1 MSAAIMDGATQ
12 KMSGVINIEEVK
24 PPVQCQILMQY
35 DDRILG
41 GSGATFCKKEWF

>member
-24 PPVQCQILMQY
+24 P
-35 DDRILG
+35 RA
-41 GSGATFCKKEWF
+41 SSK

>member
-24 PPVQCQILMQY
+24 PLQVAQILMQY

-41 GSGATFCKKEWF
+41 G

>member
-24 PPVQCQILMQY
+24 PRASSNINA
-35 DDRILG
+35 I
-41 GSGATFCKKEWF
+41 

>member
-24 PPVQCQILMQY
+24 PVQVAQILMQY
-35 DDRILG
+35 DDR
-41 GSGATFCKKEWF
+41 F

>member
-24 PPVQCQILMQY
+24 P
-35 DDRILG
+35 RAS
-41 GSGATFCKKEWF
+41 GSNINAI